1 MLLCLRAPPVTVM
14 AVTLRFWRLQISKY
28 RDEAHIIPIRPV
40 PVLNC
45 VSDIPSA
52 AYATVS
58 ASPAGLTVLGG
69 LQEGSRGRSG
79 KRPHTASAQRPA
91 VIKSQQMPAQAA

>member
-1 MLLCLRAPPVTVM
+1 MFESTPSNGYGGYVLVL
-14 AVTLRFWRLQISKY
+14 AVTNFKISS
-28 RDEAHIIPIRPV
+28 EAHIRPV

-79 KRPHTASAQRPA
+79 KRPHTASGRP
-91 VIKSQQMPAQAA
+91 S